1 MLLVYLFFFFFFQA
15 EDGIRDIGVTG
26 VQTCALP
33 ISCPSFVQTPPPQ
46 FWGPPRPLPGP
57 AARLE
62 QSAVRLSTAVKR
74 RAPSPITGLLRPWRD
89 GERPGRTRMPAGGE
103 ATEAFP
109 SDNVIDL
116 LDWRAARRPERLP
129 DAVLDEVEAAGRVYD
144 ALLAQ
149 GHEVRFEL
157 PGDDG
162 GRVRAELRSL
172 DGAFV
177 RAVGLAE
184 V

>member
-1 MLLVYLFFFFFFQA
+1 M
-15 EDGIRDIGVTG
+15 
-26 VQTCALP
+26 
-33 ISCPSFVQTPPPQ
+33 
-46 FWGPPRPLPGP
+46 
-57 AARLE
+57 
-62 QSAVRLSTAVKR
+62 
-74 RAPSPITGLLRPWRD
+74 
-89 GERPGRTRMPAGGE
+89 
-103 ATEAFP
+103 EAFP

-129 DAVLDEVEAAGRVYD
+129 EAVLDEVEAAGRVYD

-157 PGDDG
+157 PLDG
-162 GRVRAELRSL
+162 GRVRAALRSL

-184 V
+184 ILGADDTPPAA